1 MRSYRTPRLRKRNPL
16 DRKVPGVLIRPDRQA
31 PPEPDGHE
39 WSSWQ
44 GSTRRHYR
52 PNAGRGAALCGR
64 TPGSLVLGSQLR
76 QWALSRPLCGRCVV
90 LATKRGLEV
99 PAA

>member
-1 MRSYRTPRLRKRNPL
+1 MTSYRTPRLRRRNPL
-16 DRKVPGVLIRPDRQA
+16 DRKVPGVLI
-31 PPEPDGHE
+31 
-39 WSSWQ
+39 
-44 GSTRRHYR
+44 
-52 PNAGRGAALCGR
+52 
-64 TPGSLVLGSQLR
+64 QLR